1 MIIVEAV
8 NNAYDYVKLSYV
20 TLRYVHYVM
29 FSYLMLNSNEPI
41 KVAHL
46 QKLANQSN
54 KPIKNQSCSPSK
66 ISRSISVEWRSYD
79 SEMVK
84 PFLKQ
89 EKLL

>member
-1 MIIVEAV
+1 MLTI
-8 NNAYDYVKLSYV
+8 KLNYLTLPYV
-20 TLRYVHYVM
+20 TFDYVM

-84 PFLKQ
+84 QFLKQ